1 MLETYKAT
9 LRGNKIEWNGE
20 IPKYLNVEENVNVYI
35 TILEESNSRREN
47 KFRGQKMSEALEK
60 LASINALAEI
70 KDASEWQRKHRQDRS
85 LPERDA

>member
-9 LRGNKIEWNGE
+9 LRGGKIEWNGE
-20 IPKYLNVEENVNVYI
+20 VPKLLDVEQNINVYI
-35 TILEESNSRREN
+35 TILEETGSNREN
-47 KFRGQKMSEALEK
+47 KTRGQKMSEALER

-70 KDASEWQRKHRQDRS
+70 EDASEWQRKQRQDRS

>member
-1 MLETYKAT
+1 
-9 LRGNKIEWNGE
+9 
-20 IPKYLNVEENVNVYI
+20 
-35 TILEESNSRREN
+35 
-47 KFRGQKMSEALEK
+47 MSEALEK